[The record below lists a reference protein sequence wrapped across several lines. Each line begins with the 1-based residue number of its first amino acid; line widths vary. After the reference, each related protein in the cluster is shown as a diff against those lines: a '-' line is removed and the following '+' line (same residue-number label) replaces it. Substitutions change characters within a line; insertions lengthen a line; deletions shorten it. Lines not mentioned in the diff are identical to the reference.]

1 MKQLLQVMFL
11 VQLLKLIMILTHHLK
26 NSQTLV
32 HVATE
37 GQLQVKGTLTEYD
50 LANIKTGQNVK
61 IKSKFILIKNGLV
74 QFHTFQITQI
84 KLLMQQLLNQ
94 ATHQIVQLHM
104 ITKLI

>member
-1 MKQLLQVMFL
+1 METIITSDVSGT
-11 VQLLKLIMILTHHLK
+11 VVEVNNDIDPASK

-61 IKSKFILIKNGLV
+61 IKSKVYPDKSGQV
-74 QFHTFQITQI
+74 RFHIFQIIQI
-84 KLLMQQLLNQ
+84 KQPLLNQ
-94 ATHQIVQLHM
+94 MAHQTVQLHM
-104 ITKLI
+104 ITRLI